1 MNICVTLIYCRVG
14 SEDDNK
20 IAKYIKQAM

>member
-14 SEDDNK
+14 SEDVNK